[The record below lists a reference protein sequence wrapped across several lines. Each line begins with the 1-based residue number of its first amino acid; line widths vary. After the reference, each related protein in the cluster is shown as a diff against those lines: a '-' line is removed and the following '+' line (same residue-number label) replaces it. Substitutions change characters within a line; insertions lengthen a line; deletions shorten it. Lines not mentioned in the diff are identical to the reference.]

1 MGFRAKMK
9 RTFTG
14 GNKSGDNSPT
24 DPSTPKIP
32 GIEYYKPNEVP
43 RSKYRGNGDKAH
55 QERLHA
61 FSFADAFK
69 NRRHSGTSSYSP
81 TGTKA
86 QSRRA
91 SYFSKSSL
99 KSEVDGTSL
108 RRKSTNPG
116 PVKEDA
122 DDDGDVANVGV
133 SRPTTAH
140 KNDAKD
146 SSDDGLNDLHQ
157 EMTITQ
163 GATPAV
169 NETPFT
175 AEELTR
181 AMTAAR
187 LEEKAL

>member
-14 GNKSGDNSPT
+14 SNKSGDNSPT

-32 GIEYYKPNEVP
+32 GVEYYKPHEIP

-69 NRRHSGTSSYSP
+69 SRRHSGTSSYSP

-116 PVKEDA
+116 PVREDA
-122 DDDGDVANVGV
+122 DDDGDVANGQNPV
-133 SRPTTAH
+133 
-140 KNDAKD
+140 
-146 SSDDGLNDLHQ
+146 L
-157 EMTITQ
+157 
-163 GATPAV
+163 
-169 NETPFT
+169 PF
-175 AEELTR
+175 
-181 AMTAAR
+181 R
-187 LEEKAL
+187 LLSKLMYRSWRLKTYHSPRKRCKRFE